1 MPPSLPIVSV
11 LMGAYNYEQYVGR
24 ALESALAQDYPA
36 DRMEIIVVNDGS
48 TDSTAEVVAEV
59 AARHPGRIRLI
70 DQENGGY
77 IAATNRAMA
86 EAQGELLA
94 LLDADDIWLADKT
107 RRQVEL
113 FTARPGL
120 GLVFSDMTIVD
131 ENEFVVTPSLVGA
144 LGDLPVAA
152 FARVLTA
159 NVATQSSI
167 LVRASLREL
176 FAPIPAEIPYADWW
190 LTLRAAQVAQIDY
203 IREPLAL
210 YRQHGANL
218 TGGVSGTASVREH
231 RKEVA
236 FQLWCLRHLSLDT
249 VAANDVPMIWGGVEE
264 HARRAMQAGGSFF
277 AALTPVP
284 TAQECNEAAHSLELA
299 RERELAGDL
308 DGEVRLRLRALA
320 WDPFAVGARQ
330 ELDHSAE
337 RARAAAARPHPVA
350 GARGFVVVADAEAL
364 LTSDEMMFTYAHQLA
379 GSELI
384 TLAIDATRLTPEVA
398 ERELHALVARCGL
411 AERDDIDLLAVV
423 GEFDAAQRYR
433 FETSVHA
440 RYAPQDAAELPDGP
454 PVFGPAALAQLRAYA
469 QAACLLGPE
478 AARRLL
484 AEDRLVGQGS

>member
-1 MPPSLPIVSV
+1 
-11 LMGAYNYEQYVGR
+11 MGAYNYEQYVGR

-48 TDSTAEVVAEV
+48 TDGTAAVVAEL

-94 LLDADDIWLADKT
+94 LLDADDIWLAHKT

-113 FTARPGL
+113 LRARPGL

-131 ENEFVVTPSLVGA
+131 ENEFVVTPSLIGP
-144 LGDLPVAA
+144 LGDLPAQA

-167 LVRASLREL
+167 MIRASLREL
-176 FAPIPAEIPYADWW
+176 FDPIPAGIPYADWW

-218 TGGVSGTASVREH
+218 TGGVSGTAGVREH

-236 FQLWCLRHLSLDT
+236 FALWCLRHLPLDA
-249 VAANDVPMIWGGVEE
+249 VAAHDISMVWGGVEE

-277 AALTPVP
+277 VQLACAP
-284 TAQECNEAAHSLELA
+284 TAQERNEAAHSLELA
-299 RERELAGDL
+299 RDRELAGDL
-308 DGEVRLRLRALA
+308 DGEARLRLRALA

-330 ELDHSAE
+330 DLDHSVD

-350 GARGFVVVADAEAL
+350 GARSFVVATDAEML
-364 LTSDEMMFTYAHQLA
+364 LASDEMMLAYAEALA

-384 TLAIDATRLTPEVA
+384 TLAIDSTRLAPEVA
-398 ERELHALVARCGL
+398 ERELNALVSRCGL
-411 AERDDIDLLAVV
+411 ADRDDIDLLAVV
-423 GEFDAAQRYR
+423 GDIGAAQRYR
-433 FETSVHA
+433 FQTSVHA
-440 RYAPQDAAELPDGP
+440 RYAAHDTPQAEDGP
-454 PVFGPAALAQLRAYA
+454 PVFGPARLAELRAYA

-478 AARRLL
+478 TARQLL
-484 AEDRLVGQGS
+484 ASAPA

>member
-1 MPPSLPIVSV
+1 MPPSLPTVSV

-24 ALESALAQDYPA
+24 ALESALAQDYPS

-48 TDSTAEVVAEV
+48 TDRTAEVVAEV

-94 LLDADDIWLADKT
+94 LLDADDIWLAHKT

-113 FTARPGL
+113 FTGRPGL

-144 LGDLPVAA
+144 LGDLPGAA

-167 LVRASLREL
+167 MVRASLREL
-176 FAPIPAEIPYADWW
+176 FAPIPAAIPYADWW

-218 TGGVSGTASVREH
+218 TGGVSGSASVREH
-231 RKEVA
+231 GKEVA
-236 FQLWCLRHLSLDT
+236 FQLWCLRHLPLDT
-249 VAANDVPMIWGGVEE
+249 VAAHEVTMIWGGVEE

-277 AALTPVP
+277 AALTPPP
-284 TAQECNEAAHSLELA
+284 TAQERNEAAHNLELA
-299 RERELAGDL
+299 RERGLAGDL

-330 ELDHSAE
+330 ELEHSVE
-337 RARAAAARPHPVA
+337 RARVAAARPHPVA

-364 LTSDEMMFTYAHQLA
+364 LSSDDMMFAYAQELA

-384 TLAIDATRLTPEVA
+384 TLAIDATRLAPEVA
-398 ERELHALVARCGL
+398 ERELQALVARCGL

-433 FETSVHA
+433 FESCRA
-440 RYAPQDAAELPDGP
+440 RALCPSGHRPAAG
-454 PVFGPAALAQLRAYA
+454 GATGIRPAALAQLRAYA
-469 QAACLLGPE
+469 QDACLLGPE
-478 AARRLL
+478 SARRLL
-484 AEDRLVGQGS
+484 SRGSAGRAGS